1 MQASPSPTRKVK
13 VKWQVFSACFP
24 RGDPRPAEFTRSFDS
39 PSRMANSRGEGGV
52 IYGVV
57 LADFV
62 LVYTV
67 LRRDVACRMEI
78 GTFCQRNKEKKGIS
92 YLRFE
97 SGVEMLIC

>member
-1 MQASPSPTRKVK
+1 MQASPSPTRQ
-13 VKWQVFSACFP
+13 VKWQVFSAGFP
-24 RGDPRPAEFTRSFDS
+24 RGDPRPTEFTRRFDS

-52 IYGVV
+52 ICGVV

>member
-1 MQASPSPTRKVK
+1 
-13 VKWQVFSACFP
+13 
-24 RGDPRPAEFTRSFDS
+24 
-39 PSRMANSRGEGGV
+39 MANSRGEGGV
-52 IYGVV
+52 ICGVV

-67 LRRDVACRMEI
+67 LRRDAACRMEI